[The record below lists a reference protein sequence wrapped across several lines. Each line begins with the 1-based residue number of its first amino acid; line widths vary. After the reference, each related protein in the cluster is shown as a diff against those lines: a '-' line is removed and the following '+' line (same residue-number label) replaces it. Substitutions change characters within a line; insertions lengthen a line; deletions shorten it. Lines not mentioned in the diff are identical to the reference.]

1 MPCSQTARAA
11 SAANAKNS
19 ANNTTLE
26 RQSGRRTASTGLLE
40 NATPFAAATRDSLAQ
55 PSFAA
60 FRQIV
65 IIRIKATLHSASRTL
80 NLLCNASNGC
90 SSASL
95 ESHVR
100 FDMILWR
107 GERNVNTCVTKRQA
121 DVTSC
126 RLIQS
131 MAGGSRQWSERSS
144 LQCAAIRS
152 RFVCAD
158 AYGCFSGLGQSRDS
172 VVLPDGLD
180 VTAYGTHSMRRTKAT
195 LIYRRPKN
203 LRAVQL
209 LPGHTKLE
217 STVRYLGVEVER
229 ALNVEAGA
237 TPADAQQNWPALDR
251 H

>member
-1 MPCSQTARAA
+1 MDAA
-11 SAANAKNS
+11 LPRLNRIIAFRYDPVA
-19 ANNTTLE
+19 
-26 RQSGRRTASTGLLE
+26 RRT
-40 NATPFAAATRDSLAQ
+40 Q
-55 PSFAA
+55 
-60 FRQIV
+60 RQYV
-65 IIRIKATLHSASRTL
+65 CDETAGRCDELPANSV
-80 NLLCNASNGC
+80 NG
-90 SSASL
+90 S
-95 ESHVR
+95 
-100 FDMILWR
+100 
-107 GERNVNTCVTKRQA
+107 
-121 DVTSC
+121 
-126 RLIQS
+126 
-131 MAGGSRQWSERSS
+131 GSRQWSERPS

-158 AYGCFSGLGQSRDS
+158 AHGCFSGLGQSRDS

-195 LIYRRPKN
+195 LIYRRTKN